1 MRLQG
6 KTPSTTNDDEDE
18 EGVDEFLSTLGFE
31 FVDASDGTPVDDR
44 NNELLSDSKSS
55 QFYIGI

>member
-6 KTPSTTNDDEDE
+6 KTRSTVNDDEDD
-18 EGVDEFLSTLGFE
+18 EGVDEFLSNLGFE

>member
-6 KTPSTTNDDEDE
+6 KTPSTANDDEDD
-18 EGVDEFLSTLGFE
+18 EGVDEFLSNLGFE